1 MIAPPA
7 RSSFAPE
14 FVVAAVEEGEATVA
28 GAVAEGFG
36 RPKPDTP
43 LAVKGP
49 GTADADAPCPA
60 RNPTDC
66 C

>member
-1 MIAPPA
+1 MTLPA
-7 RSSFAPE
+7 LCSATPE
-14 FVVAAVEEGEATVA
+14 LVVAEVEDGEATVA

-36 RPKPDTP
+36 SPKPITP

-60 RNPTDC
+60 RKPTDC
-66 C
+66 